1 MPGFKRQVEW
11 SKNMDTSPDSQSQ
24 STRHKILRLLKLSG
38 PQSVKDLARTLAISS
53 MGIRQNLISLEAAGW
68 VRHYQ
73 KQRGVG
79 RPGFVYA
86 LTEKGDEEHFP
97 RTYASETISLLEA
110 VQDLEGD
117 DGLKKIFERRTEK
130 QAAGYRARISSED
143 LEERVSELAVIRT
156 EQELFHQVLEGADV
170 TRERHILSGDL
181 TCTYAIR
188 RRH

>member
-1 MPGFKRQVEW
+1 M
-11 SKNMDTSPDSQSQ
+11 
-24 STRHKILRLLKLSG
+24 
-38 PQSVKDLARTLAISS
+38 LAISS

-97 RTYASETISLLEA
+97 RTYASETIALLEA
-110 VQDLEGD
+110 VQDLEGEG
-117 DGLKKIFERRTEK
+117 GLKKIFERRTEK
-130 QAAGYRARISSED
+130 QAASYRTRISSEV
-143 LEERVSELAVIRT
+143 LEERVSELAAIRT
-156 EQELFHQVLEGADV
+156 EEGFMAEWEKVSDDLFFLREHNCAIYQIAGECVQACAFEQELFHQVLEGADV

-188 RRH
+188 RRG